1 MLYILCI
8 QKGGA
13 VSRIVCKM
21 DLAEPIGLVGLGMLG
36 GAIAARLQAL
46 GHQLVVHDR
55 RHEAT
60 DAAVSAGAEF
70 AARPDELAEQC
81 RLIMVCVLDDK
92 AVEEVTLGRNGISQ
106 ANRWP
111 EYVVDFSSNRPQTA
125 RRMAEVIGAKGGVW
139 IDAPVSGGP
148 EAATEGVLTIMA
160 GGTKAGFAAVAPI
173 LRKLGRNV
181 THVGPVGAGQEAK
194 VLNQFLVG
202 AQYVMMAELLTMA
215 RASSVD
221 AEKLPAILAGG
232 LADSRILQ
240 FIYPM
245 MHEDIFDR
253 PLGRVQQLNKDLQ
266 SVRAQISALE
276 LTLPLA
282 ETAIEQYA
290 KFTHAG
296 NEMEDSASV
305 SRLYRGN
312 ANTKQI

>member
-1 MLYILCI
+1 M
-8 QKGGA
+8 QKGRA
-13 VSRIVCKM
+13 LSSIVCKM
-21 DLAEPIGLVGLGMLG
+21 DVAEPVGLVGLGMLG

-55 RHEAT
+55 RNEAT
-60 DAAVSAGAEF
+60 NAAVSAGAVF

-92 AVEEVTLGRNGISQ
+92 AVEEVTLGPNGISQ
-106 ANRWP
+106 AKRWP

-125 RRMAEVIGAKGGVW
+125 RRMAEAMGAKGGVW

-148 EAATEGVLTIMA
+148 DAASEGALTIMA
-160 GGTKAGFAAVAPI
+160 GGPEASFAAVAPI

-202 AQYVMMAELLTMA
+202 AQYVMMAELLAMA
-215 RASSVD
+215 RASSLD

-245 MHEDIFDR
+245 MHENLFDR
-253 PLGRVQQLNKDLQ
+253 PLGRVRQLNKDLQ
-266 SVRAQISALE
+266 SVRAQISALN
-276 LTLPLA
+276 LDLPLA
-282 ETAIEQYA
+282 ETAIGQYA
-290 KFTHAG
+290 KFTNAG

-305 SRLYRGN
+305 SRLYREN
-312 ANTKQI
+312 ADAKRS